1 MRFKS
6 APQKLNFVME
16 NAISKSY
23 TLDYSRIY
31 FFIFCFYLFIYLYI
45 DIILSWYCQKIVKNN

>member
-45 DIILSWYCQKIVKNN
+45 DIILSWYCQK